1 MNYSDIEHASNM
13 INGCESLISGN
24 KTPDATYAFAVLKLH
39 ASDAGFID
47 GQEGFLD
54 AVKAG
59 AKKGKEW
66 LIKLIQY
73 IKDFIKGISRDDR
86 ERIKTIDELSKKI
99 KWEEHDFN
107 TQTFQY
113 SGPIGRIKALTNDAN
128 VLADLEA
135 AIDGIDKKNV
145 HEFVGKL
152 SRASNRLKDHVETL
166 NKEVERE
173 TNKLGKDDKIPKEL
187 SDKAKDLK
195 NNSEAANIL
204 SILVGKV
211 YNDMTKYYESWHAQH
226 KSNRARQ
233 EDLDKEKANLEKGRN
248 K

>member
-1 MNYSDIEHASNM
+1 MSYSDIEHASNM
-13 INGCESLISGN
+13 INGCESLISGI
-24 KTPDATYAFAVLKLH
+24 KTPDAAYAFTVLKLH
-39 ASDAGFID
+39 ATDAGFVD

-99 KWEEHDFN
+99 KWEEFNFN

-128 VLADLEA
+128 VLADLDD

-145 HEFVGKL
+145 REFVAKI
-152 SRASNRLKDHVETL
+152 SRASSRLKDHVETL
-166 NKEVERE
+166 NKEAERE
-173 TNKLGKDDKIPKEL
+173 TSKLGKDDNIPKEL
-187 SDKAKDLK
+187 SDKAKNLK
-195 NNSEAANIL
+195 NNSEAANML
-204 SILVGKV
+204 SSLVGKV
-211 YNDMTKYYESWHAQH
+211 AHDMTKYYENWNAQH
-226 KSNRARQ
+226 KSNRDRQ
-233 EDLDKEKANLEKGRN
+233 EDLDREKANLEKGRN